1 MKKKI
6 WIVLLACLVSGCSV
20 KTEDRQI
27 PMETRIQ
34 SVSEMRHYAKSY
46 YGNWQLISQSDWDDA
61 YYETLEK
68 VRASKTDSEYRS
80 LMRQFGA
87 RLQDGHFSLTWENE
101 PEEKRIPLQF
111 TIIEGKLIVS
121 AAASFYTEIPVSS
134 TVNQINGQYWLTYA
148 EDTIGKEIGI
158 QTPGTRQLILAQL
171 LSYTKEEAKEI
182 TLDLVTPQG
191 EVLHETL
198 SYLDKDDLIL
208 WTNAANPLLDKSK
221 NKFLT
226 YHTSPMMDAMIYQ
239 DRIGYICLRS
249 LKTIGIAE
257 ELEEVMTE
265 VIKDLDFYVLDIRIN
280 AGGSGAVAKAILNC
294 FYPDAIPDLILY
306 HQEMDSYD
314 VGVFSSLQAMNLS
327 SEEIGESPELDHDRR
342 RGELMADNQ
351 YYTASGTSVD
361 INTVSPLPNVAI
373 LIGNRTGS
381 AAEDMA
387 AYAQAIGIPLIGGH
401 TAGAT
406 GQVAILN
413 LTDGAKMMFSTVRV
427 VSPCGQDS
435 LNQGIHPDYEVEQ
448 TLEDYEEGID
458 TMLVYALNFA
468 EKQIEPR

>member
-1 MKKKI
+1 MK
-6 WIVLLACLVSGCSV
+6 LDDC
-20 KTEDRQI
+20 QI
-27 PMETRIQ
+27 PLETRIQ
-34 SVSEMRHYAKSY
+34 SVSEMWHYAKSY
-46 YGNWQLISQSDWDDA
+46 YGNWQLISQADWDDA

-80 LMRQFGA
+80 VMRQFGA
-87 RLQDGHFSLTWENE
+87 LLQDGHFNLTWENE
-101 PEEKRIPLQF
+101 PEEKGIPLQF
-111 TIIEGKLIVS
+111 TVIEGNLIVS
-121 AAASFYTEIPVSS
+121 AADSFYTKIPVSS
-134 TVNQINGQYWLTYA
+134 TVNQINGQDWLTYA
-148 EDTIGKEIGI
+148 EETIGKETGI
-158 QTPGTRQLILAQL
+158 QTPETRQLILAQL

-191 EVLHETL
+191 ETLHETL

-208 WTNAANPLLDKSK
+208 WTNVAQLSLDKSK

-226 YHTSPMMDAMIYQ
+226 YHTSPTMIAAIYQ
-239 DRIGYICLRS
+239 DRIGYICIQS
-249 LKTIGIAE
+249 LKTIDIAE
-257 ELEEVMTE
+257 EFKEVMTK
-265 VIKDLDFYVLDIRIN
+265 VIKDLDFYVLDIRVN
-280 AGGSGAVAKAILNC
+280 AGGSGAVAKAILNY
-294 FYPDAIPDLILY
+294 FYPDEIPDLIMY
-306 HQEMDSYD
+306 QQETDSYD

-327 SEEIGESPELDHDRR
+327 SEEIGESSELDHDRR

-406 GQVAILN
+406 GQVAILS
-413 LTDGAKMMFSTVRV
+413 LADGAKMMFSTVRV
-427 VSPCGQDS
+427 VSPCGQDF
-435 LNQGIHPDYEVEQ
+435 LNQGIQPDFEVKQ
-448 TLEDYEEGID
+448 TLEDYRQGID

-468 EKQIEPR
+468 EKQIEP

>member
-1 MKKKI
+1 M
-6 WIVLLACLVSGCSV
+6 
-20 KTEDRQI
+20 
-27 PMETRIQ
+27 
-34 SVSEMRHYAKSY
+34 
-46 YGNWQLISQSDWDDA
+46 
-61 YYETLEK
+61 
-68 VRASKTDSEYRS
+68 
-80 LMRQFGA
+80 
-87 RLQDGHFSLTWENE
+87 
-101 PEEKRIPLQF
+101 
-111 TIIEGKLIVS
+111 
-121 AAASFYTEIPVSS
+121 
-134 TVNQINGQYWLTYA
+134 NQINGQDWLTYA

-191 EVLHETL
+191 EALHETL

-361 INTVSPLPNVAI
+361 INTVLLYP
-373 LIGNRTGS
+373 
-381 AAEDMA
+381 MW
-387 AYAQAIGIPLIGGH
+387 Q
-401 TAGAT
+401 
-406 GQVAILN
+406 
-413 LTDGAKMMFSTVRV
+413 F
-427 VSPCGQDS
+427 
-435 LNQGIHPDYEVEQ
+435 
-448 TLEDYEEGID
+448 
-458 TMLVYALNFA
+458 
-468 EKQIEPR
+468 

>member
-1 MKKKI
+1 
-6 WIVLLACLVSGCSV
+6 
-20 KTEDRQI
+20 
-27 PMETRIQ
+27 
-34 SVSEMRHYAKSY
+34 
-46 YGNWQLISQSDWDDA
+46 
-61 YYETLEK
+61 
-68 VRASKTDSEYRS
+68 
-80 LMRQFGA
+80 MRQFGA

-134 TVNQINGQYWLTYA
+134 TVNQINGQDWLTYA

-191 EVLHETL
+191 EALHETL

-265 VIKDLDFYVLDIRIN
+265 VIKDLVFMCWISESMPAE
-280 AGGSGAVAKAILNC
+280 AGRWRKRFLNC

-314 VGVFSSLQAMNLS
+314 VGVFSSLQGDES
-327 SEEIGESPELDHDRR
+327 FIGR
-342 RGELMADNQ
+342 NW
-351 YYTASGTSVD
+351 
-361 INTVSPLPNVAI
+361 
-373 LIGNRTGS
+373 
-381 AAEDMA
+381 
-387 AYAQAIGIPLIGGH
+387 GIP
-401 TAGAT
+401 
-406 GQVAILN
+406 
-413 LTDGAKMMFSTVRV
+413 
-427 VSPCGQDS
+427 
-435 LNQGIHPDYEVEQ
+435 
-448 TLEDYEEGID
+448 
-458 TMLVYALNFA
+458 
-468 EKQIEPR
+468 

>member
-34 SVSEMRHYAKSY
+34 SVSEMWHYAKSY

-68 VRASKTDSEYRS
+68 VRASKTNSEYRS

-101 PEEKRIPLQF
+101 PEEKRIPLKF

-191 EVLHETL
+191 EALHETL

-208 WTNAANPLLDKSK
+208 WTNAANPLLDK
-221 NKFLT
+221 
-226 YHTSPMMDAMIYQ
+226 
-239 DRIGYICLRS
+239 
-249 LKTIGIAE
+249 
-257 ELEEVMTE
+257 
-265 VIKDLDFYVLDIRIN
+265 
-280 AGGSGAVAKAILNC
+280 
-294 FYPDAIPDLILY
+294 
-306 HQEMDSYD
+306 
-314 VGVFSSLQAMNLS
+314 
-327 SEEIGESPELDHDRR
+327 
-342 RGELMADNQ
+342 
-351 YYTASGTSVD
+351 
-361 INTVSPLPNVAI
+361 
-373 LIGNRTGS
+373 
-381 AAEDMA
+381 
-387 AYAQAIGIPLIGGH
+387 
-401 TAGAT
+401 
-406 GQVAILN
+406 
-413 LTDGAKMMFSTVRV
+413 
-427 VSPCGQDS
+427 
-435 LNQGIHPDYEVEQ
+435 
-448 TLEDYEEGID
+448 
-458 TMLVYALNFA
+458 
-468 EKQIEPR
+468 